1 MSSPTTREQAF
12 IDRVNDLDVEASK
25 EAWDRGLEKYIK
37 EQEEIE
43 ASCQA
48 HLRETCSDGYS
59 SVSDE
64 IDESEGDEPGAGHVG
79 EIEAS
84 HEAHLRETVREQARF
99 DRINDP
105 EVEASK
111 EAWDRA
117 KHVEEQEE
125 SEASCQAHLRETHI
139 EEQEEIEASHEAHLR
154 ESLIEEQAEIEASHE
169 AHLRS
174 GE

>member
-1 MSSPTTREQAF
+1 MSSPTTRERAF

-25 EAWDRGLEKYIK
+25 EAWDRGLEKYIE

-64 IDESEGDEPGAGHVG
+64 IDESEGDEPGAGLV
-79 EIEAS
+79 
-84 HEAHLRETVREQARF
+84 TTREQAF
-99 DRINDP
+99 IDWVNDLD
-105 EVEASK
+105 VEASK
-111 EAWDRA
+111 EAWDRGLE
-117 KHVEEQEE
+117 KY
-125 SEASCQAHLRETHI
+125 I
-139 EEQEEIEASHEAHLR
+139 EEQEEIEASY
-154 ESLIEEQAEIEASHE
+154 Q